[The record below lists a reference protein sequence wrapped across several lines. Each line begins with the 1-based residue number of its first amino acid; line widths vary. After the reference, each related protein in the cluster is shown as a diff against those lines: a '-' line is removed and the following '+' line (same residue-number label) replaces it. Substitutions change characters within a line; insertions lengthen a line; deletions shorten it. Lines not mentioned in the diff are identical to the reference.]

1 MKRCAVWIILILPM
15 VLLGWRAA
23 RPKEPVAGTRFNFKL
38 NPDDTTTGTF
48 DVTGLAPEIIAQL
61 AGVKWDQA
69 QWAALFAVYLE
80 SADGAAPKDRPPML
94 GTYKVEKD
102 FLRFEPRFQ
111 PLKEGAT
118 YRVVF
123 DPSKLPQPIPGEP
136 VLGRYAV
143 GADVHKS
150 ATTVVHQVYPTASKL
165 PENQLKFYIHF
176 SAPMSRGE
184 AYERIQILDPAGK
197 AVDHPF
203 LELDEE
209 LWDPQ
214 GRRFTLFLH
223 PGRVK
228 RGLKPREELGPIL
241 EEGKTYTLVIDR
253 RWNDAKGNPLKESFR
268 KTFRVTAPDDNPPDP
283 KTWKLQAPAAG
294 TRAPF
299 TVRFP
304 KPLDHGLLQRMLWVV
319 DADGKKVAGGVT
331 VAEEET
337 VWRFTPAKAWQ
348 VGAYRL
354 VADTRLEDLAGNS
367 IARPFEVDVFHP
379 VQRAVKA
386 ETVAVGFQVKDR

>member
-1 MKRCAVWIILILPM
+1 MKRCAVWIILLLPVIL
-15 VLLGWRAA
+15 LSWRAA
-23 RPKEPVAGTRFNFKL
+23 RLKEPAAGLRFNCKM
-38 NPDDTTTGTF
+38 NNDNTATGTF
-48 DVTGLAPEIIAQL
+48 DVTGLAPEILAQL
-61 AGVKWDQA
+61 RDVKWERA
-69 QWAALFAVYLE
+69 QWTALFAVYLE
-80 SADGAAPKDRPPML
+80 PADGATEKDRPPML
-94 GTYKVEKD
+94 GSYKVEKD
-102 FLRFEPRFQ
+102 FLRFEPRF
-111 PLKEGAT
+111 PLKGGT
-118 YRVVF
+118 SFRVVF
-123 DPSKLPQPIPGEP
+123 DPSKLPRPIAGE
-136 VLGRYAV
+136 LAWARYAV
-143 GADVHKS
+143 PADVNAK
-150 ATTVVHQVYPTASKL
+150 ATTVVQQVYPTADKL
-165 PENQLKFYIHF
+165 PENQLRFYIHF

-184 AYERIQILDPAGK
+184 AYERIQILDAGGK

-241 EEGKTYTLVIDR
+241 EERKTYTLVIDR
-253 RWNDAKGNPLKESFR
+253 RWSDAKGNPLKESFR

-283 KTWKLQAPAAG
+283 KSWKLQAPAAG
-294 TRAPF
+294 TRAAL

-319 DADGKKVAGGVT
+319 DADGCKVAGGAA
-331 VAEEET
+331 VAEGET
-337 VWRFTPAKAWQ
+337 VWRFTPEKAWQ
-348 VGAYRL
+348 AGTYRL

-379 VQRAVKA
+379 VQREVKA
-386 ETVAVGFQVKDR
+386 ETVAIDFRIKDR